1 MGALG
6 ELVSSTTTPFWV
18 NVVSWGPGG
27 QWIAAGGG
35 SSGTGV
41 SPGGLAVIDAAS
53 GATRWQMASEWPVS
67 DIMVSPDGRW
77 LAVAEFSWD
86 KSRTSPMQGLARVI
100 STNQGAERC
109 RGPADH
115 LASTVVFSPDSSCV
129 AATVLSDEDG
139 DPQRAWVFD
148 ATIGTVRCELAGHNI
163 LGLAFSPDSK
173 WVAAACTDGPVV
185 VFDAATGTERPRLD
199 NLRASG
205 VRAVAFSPDGQW
217 VAAAGGDS
225 TVRLIEAGTG
235 RQVWMAV
242 VDAQVGPACS
252 VAFSADGQWL
262 TAITPDVTEVF
273 RVADGSP
280 RFAQPTQVTGDTVTF
295 SPTLRH
301 VAVSA
306 GAWGSD
312 QPRPAL
318 TVLDAGK
325 GTVTWQATLGSV
337 LSPPGYSDDGRLI
350 AVGLGSAGDGAHG
363 GLVNVY
369 DTAAEQA
376 RRTFGGPVTW
386 VTANQTGIRLA
397 ATASTDQ
404 KATIFHADTGDLLLE
419 RVHPGAVIAIEFSPD
434 GQFFATGSTDT
445 NARLFQTVSG
455 VPAWKIAHGGP
466 VNAVAVSSDGKWV
479 ATGSGDRI
487 ARVLGSDA
495 GALRCQH
502 QQDGSVTAVVFSPDT
517 QLLAT
522 GSADRTT
529 RILSAVSGDE
539 LHRYVHDGKV
549 RAVAF
554 SPSGALLATGNED
567 GTVLVI
573 DSATGQQRG
582 EIVHTS
588 AVAAVAIS
596 PDGQLI
602 ATGGA
607 DRTVRLSS
615 LGSGAPGPAL
625 VLTYDAPITALAFSP
640 ADRLLAVV
648 TGNPVVRVIDPGT
661 GAEAYRLI
669 HPAAVHA
676 VAFTGDGE
684 LIVTACH
691 DAIARVFPAKLP

>member
-1 MGALG
+1 MQALG
-6 ELVSSTTTPFWV
+6 DLVSSTTLPFWV

-35 SSGTGV
+35 SGTDGN
-41 SPGGLAVIDAAS
+41 PGGLAVIDAA
-53 GATRWQMASEWPVS
+53 GAIRWQQPGELPVS
-67 DIMVSPDGRW
+67 DIAVSPDGRW
-77 LAVAEFSWD
+77 LAVAEYSWD
-86 KSRTSPMQGLARVI
+86 KSQTSPVQGLARVI
-100 STNQGAERC
+100 STDRGAERC

-115 LASTVVFSPDSSCV
+115 LASTVVFSPDGSCV

-148 ATIGTVRCELAGHNI
+148 AATGTVRCEVAGHNI

-173 WVAAACTDGPVV
+173 LVAAADSNGPAV
-185 VFDAATGTERPRLD
+185 VFDAATGIERPQADDLA
-199 NLRASG
+199 ASG
-205 VRAVAFSPDGQW
+205 VRAVAFSPDGRW
-217 VAAAGGDS
+217 VAAACGDS

-235 RQVWMAV
+235 RQVWTTLVAG
-242 VDAQVGPACS
+242 QVGPACS
-252 VAFSADGQWL
+252 VAFSADGQWV
-262 TAITPDVTEVF
+262 TAITPDVAAVF
-273 RVADGSP
+273 RVTDGSP
-280 RFAQPTQVTGDTVTF
+280 RFAQPAQVTGDTVAY

-306 GAWGSD
+306 GVWGSD

-318 TVLDAGK
+318 TILDAAK
-325 GTVTWQATLGSV
+325 GTVSWQATLGSV
-337 LSPPGYSDDGRLI
+337 LTSPGYSDDGRRI

-369 DTAAEQA
+369 NTAAEQA

-397 ATASTDQ
+397 ATASADQ
-404 KATIFHADTGDLLLE
+404 KATIFQADTGDLLLE
-419 RVHPGAVIAIEFSPD
+419 RVHPGAVIAVVFGPD

-455 VPAWKIAHGGP
+455 VKVWEIAHGGA

-487 ARVLGSDA
+487 ARVLDSGT

-517 QLLAT
+517 RLLAT

-554 SPSGALLATGNED
+554 SPGGALLATGNED
-567 GTVLVI
+567 GTVQVI
-573 DSATGQQRG
+573 DTATGQQRG
-582 EIVHTS
+582 QIVHTS
-588 AVAAVAIS
+588 AVSAVAIF

-607 DRTVRLSS
+607 DRAVRLSS
-615 LGSGAPGPAL
+615 LGSDGVPAAPQ

-661 GAEAYRLI
+661 GAEVYRLI

-676 VAFTGDGE
+676 VAFTGDGQ
-684 LIVTACH
+684 LVVTACE
-691 DAIARVFPAKLP
+691 DAIARVFPATLP